1 MTVTIKHEGFSQSW
15 FQWINGWVKKMFLL
29 VLRCSPTE
37 NWFHDVPII
46 LGKTCAWENNEQHLY
61 CKVSVRVS
69 LHTHFVCS
77 FSTCIPKSPSL
88 TWKDNLSWLQ
98 LINIDKRP
106 RLSISSHAHTSL
118 CPFKTFQI
126 HLRHLMASSS
136 GLGSPPH
143 VPSARSWGIFFPPLG
158 RRGIP
163 KVFRISSATA
173 LITGGH
179 TALPS
184 WW

>member
-15 FQWINGWVKKMFLL
+15 IQWINGWVKKMFLL

-37 NWFHDVPII
+37 NWFHDVPVI
-46 LGKTCAWENNEQHLY
+46 LGKACAWENNEQHEQHLY

-69 LHTHFVCS
+69 LHSHFVC
-77 FSTCIPKSPSL
+77 FSTCIPKPPSL
-88 TWKDNLSWLQ
+88 KWKDNLSWLQ
-98 LINIDKRP
+98 LINAQYYQYHHTHTHP
-106 RLSISSHAHTSL
+106 FVLSK
-118 CPFKTFQI
+118 PFVVLAPQQP
-126 HLRHLMASSS
+126 HLPFRSPQ
-136 GLGSPPH
+136 LGH
-143 VPSARSWGIFFPPLG
+143 IFSTAGNL
-158 RRGIP
+158 GIP